1 MKRFQHWRR
10 IVRILEAVI
19 VIGLP
24 FITIN
29 STSALRFDIPAL
41 QLHFFGISIWMEE
54 FFIVLIAI
62 FFLVF
67 LFAFITLLYGR
78 VWCGWVCPQTVI
90 SDLTGFLHYK
100 EAPVLQRIF
109 SLASVFAVSIVVA
122 ANLIWYFV
130 SPYEFFPA
138 LINGDLGRIV
148 WGFWL
153 SLTAILFLNFTLIR
167 HSFCATVCP
176 YAKLQGVL
184 YDDRTLVITMDPE
197 RKDECIECLACVRT
211 CPVNIDIRKGLSNAC
226 INCAQCVDA
235 CAPVM
240 EKRKKTS
247 LIGYFFGLPAKTG
260 KVLRQNAVILGAVT
274 AIFMVFF
281 LYLLYM
287 RLPLDVT
294 VLPNSS
300 FPPRITVNGGVINS
314 YILSIRNMGAMDMQ
328 LSVRARKGEKELK
341 ITPDRS
347 FQLTAGQM
355 EKRTVYISAHP
366 GQAEKIGDEI
376 ELLIQS
382 LHNGSITIKKTAPF
396 NIP

>member
-67 LFAFITLLYGR
+67 LFACITLLYGR

-90 SDLTGFLHYK
+90 SDLTGFLHNK
-100 EAPVLQRIF
+100 EGSVLQRIF

-138 LINGDLGRIV
+138 MINGELGSIV

-153 SLTAILFLNFTLIR
+153 SLTAILFLNFTLLR
-167 HSFCATVCP
+167 HRFCATVCP

-184 YDDRTLVITMDPE
+184 YDDRTLVIAMDPE

-211 CPVNIDIRKGLSNAC
+211 CPVNIDVRKGLSDAC

-240 EKRKKTS
+240 EKRKKMS

-274 AIFMVFF
+274 VIFMVFF
-281 LYLLYM
+281 LYLLHV
-287 RLPLDVT
+287 RLPVDVT
-294 VLPNSS
+294 VLPNSA
-300 FPPRITVNGGVINS
+300 FPPRITVSGGVTNS
-314 YILSIRNMGAMDMQ
+314 YILSIRNKGAMDIH
-328 LSVRARKGEKELK
+328 LNVLARMAEKELN
-341 ITPDRS
+341 ITPDGT
-347 FQLTAGQM
+347 FQVSAGQV

-366 GQAEKIGDEI
+366 GQAEKTGDEI
-376 ELLIQS
+376 EIFIKS
-382 LHNGSITIKKTAPF
+382 VHNDSITIKKNTPF